1 MHQELDADGLAH
13 VRGKIH
19 RLVNPGLAVAT
30 LMENRLKNV
39 AVAICDVSVL
49 PVEVDGVSGAVPM
62 PEATGVGPASDAA
75 WALV

>member
-1 MHQELDADGLAH
+1 MHQELDANHLTY

-19 RLVNPGLAVAT
+19 CLVNPGLAVAT
-30 LMENRLKNV
+30 LMENGLKDV
-39 AVAICDVSVL
+39 AVAIGYVSVL

-62 PEATGVGPASDAA
+62 PEATGVAPASDAA